1 MYQHHLCAL
10 HKILLTR
17 TCTTTP
23 GDVPRPCVPA
33 ALPRDRGRGRCP
45 LPDAAGPPEGAAVP
59 AAEAAAP
66 ERGLP
71 LPQPLRAEAAIA
83 DADAEAA
90 AGRRQR

>member
-1 MYQHHLCAL
+1 M
-10 HKILLTR
+10 
-17 TCTTTP
+17 
-23 GDVPRPCVPA
+23 PA
-33 ALPRDRGRGRCP
+33 ALPRDRGRGRRP

-83 DADAEAA
+83 DAAEAA